1 MEFATVDDYI
11 ASQPAETQ
19 PILQEVRRRFHEA
32 VPGAGEMISY
42 GIPTITL
49 DGHYVVYFA
58 GWKHHLSVYPVPHGD
73 EELQA
78 EMKDAPDRLQWA
90 MNHCLA
96 QIGIEHA
103 EHRSRAIE
111 IGERLEVLKDYP
123 TPPNCTSPFAPI
135 WITEMVRRKPA
146 T

>member
-19 PILQEVRRRFHEA
+19 PILQEVRKRCHQA

-78 EMKDAPDRLQWA
+78 EMAPYLTGKGTLNFPRGEPIPYDMIEKVAARLA
-90 MNHCLA
+90 
-96 QIGIEHA
+96 A
-103 EHRSRAIE
+103 ERQ
-111 IGERLEVLKDYP
+111 G
-123 TPPNCTSPFAPI
+123 
-135 WITEMVRRKPA
+135 RK
-146 T
+146 